1 MIYDTIK
8 FIWTSPVIMCSL
20 FTVLFFFMITEYMAA
35 DTKNKKISGKSP
47 NSKSSGKKKSDNTS
61 KNCKGAIVKRTEYIY
76 FKLLLASFASA
87 GLIQMWWHDNS
98 SNTSTKAST

>member
-20 FTVLFFFMITEYMAA
+20 FTVLFFFMITEYMAS
-35 DTKNKKISGKSP
+35 DTKSKKNG
-47 NSKSSGKKKSDNTS
+47 NKSSSKKKSDKAA

-87 GLIQMWWHDNS
+87 GLIQMWWCDNAPG
-98 SNTSTKAST
+98 ASAK